1 MAYLYPISK
10 KKKRDRETYA
20 KSEVYSELKNL
31 SKEIKELRLEISD
44 LKKSR
49 KKKRRS
55 RQPKTKSYS
64 SKEQTFYSL
73 KEYSFSTYSYRSGD
87 NLIKKY
93 LEARERR
100 IEILENTKENLSRL
114 WLIGGGFGAF
124 IGFVIGG
131 NIAPQF
137 PGWLEVTAG
146 FGLLGSLLGW
156 YIGREGIKGIDKE
169 LEELKNYRLK
179 GNRRN

>member
-10 KKKRDRETYA
+10 KKKRDREIYD

-31 SKEIKELRLEISD
+31 SREIKELRLEISD

-49 KKKRRS
+49 KRKKRS
-55 RQPKTKSYS
+55 RQPKSYS
-64 SKEQTFYSL
+64 SKEKAFYPP

-100 IEILENTKENLSRL
+100 IEILESTKENLSRL